1 SPNKMVNGPPSVA
14 IMQQHQQQTPPSSGI
29 GIGSCGIAA
38 TPSAAA
44 SGVAASGAPGGDLIE
59 EGLQFLE
66 PFVQSERSYPDLA
79 TLLGGV
85 GDRVTLSGTD
95 VAAYP
100 PSPNGSGG
108 EVSISRV
115 TPLPGELMEKL
126 GAMQTNCLMGVFPEA
141 SRAWLTVDN
150 EFFLWN
156 YEDGSD
162 LAYYDGLQDAIV
174 AVGFVQ
180 PRRDVFADEVH
191 HLLCLATPLELAVL
205 GVSYQSGQV
214 HLLAE
219 PLLRLP
225 TDGQVVTC
233 IEGSRSTG
241 RLFAGTQ
248 SGCLLEVAYEER
260 RVGWLSGQYTVQ
272 GRLINHSVSS
282 LSRLVPSF
290 ISSLAAADDPI
301 CQVCVDD
308 SRRLVYTRS
317 QESTVF
323 AYALSAEAGD
333 TAARRVAALRG
344 SDLAAHA
351 ARIAHMVDRSC
362 LTDIV
367 HLSPLTAQHSAMLY
381 LMAVTGSGVRFYFD
395 ARLRLAHVRLGPMC
409 PSLPR
414 LADIRLATESRGTV
428 LMLASR
434 GEDRDTLYVLS
445 PDPFPRRPQ
454 LQEACSVAWPPG
466 RAWIMC
472 CLPSPQLDY
481 RDIGIDPQL
490 HDGPLVGRPY
500 PPVFLT
506 QHVDPVRRFLL
517 VSVHGLVLLELQ
529 TPLMRLAGLLAA
541 NQPDSRPV
549 TDWFAHFGPEE
560 SSCVCLILACCDS
573 DDLVRER
580 ALAAVMLH
588 GTAAAVRDAAMAAS
602 IDCQTPVPSSAAAAD
617 PSANALLSGLSR
629 YAARVLLPLWY
640 SPIVSERRGCFLVS
654 RLESDELGWFSS
666 HLTHLF
672 RFVQSNLAQLSASA
686 RGRVEAESQQRAYKL
701 LQLISTNLEL
711 LNLWKLL
718 AEHQFYLVARRL
730 TEDERAHLR
739 GTRFRDLLLAKNR
752 LLLNRLI
759 ACLLEHYLADSAS
772 VDSISNKLQEACSS
786 LYTPQDAL
794 CAKANEMLQA
804 AAGEPLDRRTSL
816 LAEAGRLYREA
827 GTSVSLADVLPRL
840 EALQAYET
848 MAGLCLALAKQWDPQ
863 DRALHFT
870 REGRK
875 PHTEADADAVAGRHG
890 CYQALLD
897 ICTRLRRAATG
908 AGAATVPAA
917 VTPRPVGVSPHS
929 SAAAAAAAAAAAVV
943 SQSPAKAQQGQHEM
957 ARVLDNVI
965 RVTLNSDDM
974 LAHYE
979 MFNWLSQHGMTE
991 QMLSHDS
998 PHLESYL
1005 RNRLR
1010 KTPEDQQLRELLC
1023 RHLKR
1028 CGKVLEAARI
1038 LEHLAV
1044 AACDTADLAQRQAY
1058 LAQAIVDAKSRP
1070 GEGIGE
1076 LLQQLEDELDT
1087 ATVQAA
1093 VLEELQQRYP
1103 QSAASPEMAEAVRR
1117 LNGQLFPL
1125 TELYA
1130 EFAAPLRLPLA
1141 KLRIVASAG
1150 HRDQALV
1157 NQLWEEL
1164 LDRELAGPAGFRA
1177 VQQTLARLGR
1187 SYSSGANGEDF
1198 FPAVQIVATLEKRAI
1213 EARLE
1218 EGWVVNAFCQFDYPL
1233 HRLAQAYDQLLRRR
1247 AGDPVWQSLR
1257 GYHQLLRSL
1266 ICLLAKFQRAADSMP
1281 ARNRQRAASQ
1291 FLDMISSYQVDLRS
1305 HTDAMSVNISQR
1317 LAQIRDDL
1325 ARMA

>member
-1 SPNKMVNGPPSVA
+1 LRHQAALVLAAAESPLP
-14 IMQQHQQQTPPSSGI
+14 
-29 GIGSCGIAA
+29 
-38 TPSAAA
+38 PSAAA

-260 RVGWLSGQYTVQ
+260 RRPV
-272 GRLINHSVSS
+272 H
-282 LSRLVPSF
+282 VPSF

-454 LQEACSVAWPPG
+454 LQRGLAPWP
-466 RAWIMC
+466 
-472 CLPSPQLDY
+472 CLDHVLPAQPAAGLSGH
-481 RDIGIDPQL
+481 RHRSQL

-560 SSCVCLILACCDS
+560 SSCVCLILACCCDS

-588 GTAAAVRDAAMAAS
+588 GTAAAVR
-602 IDCQTPVPSSAAAAD
+602 
-617 PSANALLSGLSR
+617 
-629 YAARVLLPLWY
+629 
-640 SPIVSERRGCFLVS
+640 
-654 RLESDELGWFSS
+654 
-666 HLTHLF
+666 
-672 RFVQSNLAQLSASA
+672 
-686 RGRVEAESQQRAYKL
+686 
-701 LQLISTNLEL
+701 
-711 LNLWKLL
+711 
-718 AEHQFYLVARRL
+718 
-730 TEDERAHLR
+730 
-739 GTRFRDLLLAKNR
+739 
-752 LLLNRLI
+752 
-759 ACLLEHYLADSAS
+759 
-772 VDSISNKLQEACSS
+772 
-786 LYTPQDAL
+786 
-794 CAKANEMLQA
+794 
-804 AAGEPLDRRTSL
+804 
-816 LAEAGRLYREA
+816 
-827 GTSVSLADVLPRL
+827 
-840 EALQAYET
+840 
-848 MAGLCLALAKQWDPQ
+848 
-863 DRALHFT
+863 
-870 REGRK
+870 
-875 PHTEADADAVAGRHG
+875 
-890 CYQALLD
+890 
-897 ICTRLRRAATG
+897 
-908 AGAATVPAA
+908 
-917 VTPRPVGVSPHS
+917 
-929 SAAAAAAAAAAAVV
+929 
-943 SQSPAKAQQGQHEM
+943 
-957 ARVLDNVI
+957 
-965 RVTLNSDDM
+965 
-974 LAHYE
+974 
-979 MFNWLSQHGMTE
+979 
-991 QMLSHDS
+991 
-998 PHLESYL
+998 
-1005 RNRLR
+1005 
-1010 KTPEDQQLRELLC
+1010 
-1023 RHLKR
+1023 
-1028 CGKVLEAARI
+1028 
-1038 LEHLAV
+1038 
-1044 AACDTADLAQRQAY
+1044 
-1058 LAQAIVDAKSRP
+1058 
-1070 GEGIGE
+1070 
-1076 LLQQLEDELDT
+1076 
-1087 ATVQAA
+1087 
-1093 VLEELQQRYP
+1093 
-1103 QSAASPEMAEAVRR
+1103 
-1117 LNGQLFPL
+1117 
-1125 TELYA
+1125 
-1130 EFAAPLRLPLA
+1130 
-1141 KLRIVASAG
+1141 
-1150 HRDQALV
+1150 
-1157 NQLWEEL
+1157 
-1164 LDRELAGPAGFRA
+1164 
-1177 VQQTLARLGR
+1177 
-1187 SYSSGANGEDF
+1187 
-1198 FPAVQIVATLEKRAI
+1198 
-1213 EARLE
+1213 
-1218 EGWVVNAFCQFDYPL
+1218 
-1233 HRLAQAYDQLLRRR
+1233 
-1247 AGDPVWQSLR
+1247 
-1257 GYHQLLRSL
+1257 
-1266 ICLLAKFQRAADSMP
+1266 
-1281 ARNRQRAASQ
+1281 
-1291 FLDMISSYQVDLRS
+1291 
-1305 HTDAMSVNISQR
+1305 
-1317 LAQIRDDL
+1317 
-1325 ARMA
+1325 